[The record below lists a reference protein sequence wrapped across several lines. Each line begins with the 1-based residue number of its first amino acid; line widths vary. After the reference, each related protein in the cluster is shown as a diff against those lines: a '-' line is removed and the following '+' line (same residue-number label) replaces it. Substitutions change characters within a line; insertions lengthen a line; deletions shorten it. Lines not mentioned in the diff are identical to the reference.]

1 MALRVVAENSAPLA
15 RAEVWAQHGLCLFVE
30 MDLGSLK
37 KLKVLMDV
45 GASPEVTLRNAD
57 ALNIDL
63 KDIDLIFLSHGH
75 YDHSEG
81 VLGVL
86 KRRDR
91 QISVLDHPD
100 VSSPKLK
107 SKPST
112 KFIDLPLSRDVAEAC
127 GISMLCARNSVTL
140 AEGVMTS
147 GEIVR
152 RIYFEKQ
159 EGFLTVRDGLCL
171 KDPLLDDQAL
181 VAEVNGMW
189 VWPSS
194 QAVLT
199 PESLTP

>member
-1 MALRVVAENSAPLA
+1 MA
-15 RAEVWAQHGLCLFVE
+15 
-30 MDLGSLK
+30 
-37 KLKVLMDV
+37 
-45 GASPEVTLRNAD
+45 
-57 ALNIDL
+57 I
-63 KDIDLIFLSHGH
+63 

-81 VLGVL
+81 LLGVL

-91 QISVLDHPD
+91 QVSVLAHPD

-112 KFIDLPLSRDVAEAC
+112 KFIDLPLSWAAAGAC
-127 GISMLCARNSVTL
+127 GASMLCARNSVTL

-147 GEIVR
+147 GEIER

-159 EGFLTVRDGLCL
+159 EGFLIVRDGLCL

-181 VAEVNGMW
+181 VAEVSRAG

-194 QAVLT
+194 QAALT
-199 PESLTP
+199 LDSLTP